1 MVNNLVCMLDPDWKF
16 VETAQKRVRTIKVD
30 YESRRVDVFD
40 FELGCSLTFNAGQ
53 EIDLE
58 KIKRAKI
65 YLATVRIYK
74 AELTEQLERQ
84 MVESALGNVEQF
96 KQVRAFKESGAKPTR
111 FDLIK
116 IDH

>member
-1 MVNNLVCMLDPDWKF
+1 MLNSDWKY
-16 VETAQKRVRTIKVD
+16 VETTQKRVRTIKVD
-30 YESRRVDVFD
+30 SINRRVDVFD
-40 FELGCSLTFNAGQ
+40 LELGCQLNFNVDH

-65 YLATVRIYK
+65 YVATIKIYK
-74 AELTEQLERQ
+74 AEFTEQLERQ
-84 MVESALGNVEQF
+84 MVESALGNPEQF